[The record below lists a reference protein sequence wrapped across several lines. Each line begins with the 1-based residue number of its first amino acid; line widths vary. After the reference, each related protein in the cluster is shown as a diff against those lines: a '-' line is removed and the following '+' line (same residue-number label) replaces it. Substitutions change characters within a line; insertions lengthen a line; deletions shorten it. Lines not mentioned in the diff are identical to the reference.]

1 MNISLENLP
10 ELPSLDL
17 LAKQMVEG
25 FITGMHKSPFHGFSV
40 EFAEHRLYNTGES
53 TRHIDW
59 KVYAKTDR
67 LYTKR
72 YDEET
77 NLRAYI
83 LLDNSSSMYYPEH
96 NNGKIRYSIL
106 AAASLAYLLQ
116 RQRDA
121 VGLITFSDKI
131 DVFTEAK
138 STRAHLQNIFVHL
151 QHLIN
156 QNEQKRTTE
165 ISETLHIVAEKIH
178 KRSLVIIFSDL
189 MTKTEQLEEFFKSIQ
204 HIKHKKHE
212 VLFFQVNE
220 PSTELNFELEDR
232 PYLIEDLE
240 SGEKI
245 KLNPGQV
252 KEWYQKKTNQYY
264 KEIDLKCHQYKIDLT
279 KISINDDLQKILAEF
294 LIKRNKMN

>member
-1 MNISLENLP
+1 MDISLENLP
-10 ELPSLDL
+10 EITSLDL
-17 LAKQMVEG
+17 LAKQLVEG

-83 LLDNSSSMYYPEH
+83 WLDNSSSMYYPTQ
-96 NNGKIRYSIL
+96 NNGKIRFSIL
-106 AAASLAYLLQ
+106 AASTLAYLLQ

-121 VGLITFSDKI
+121 VGLISFSDKI
-131 DVFTEAK
+131 DIFTEAK
-138 STRAHLQNIFVHL
+138 STRTHLQNIFIHL
-151 QHLIN
+151 QNILQQN
-156 QNEQKRTTE
+156 QQQKSTE
-165 ISETLHIVAEKIH
+165 ISQSLHIVAEKIH

-189 MTKTEQLEEFFKSIQ
+189 MTKPEQLEEFFKSIQ
-204 HIKHKKHE
+204 HIKHRKHE

-232 PYLIEDLE
+232 PYVIEDLE
-240 SGEKI
+240 SGQKM
-245 KLNPGQV
+245 KLNPSQI
-252 KEWYQKKTNQYY
+252 KETYHKKVDEYY
-264 KEIDLKCHQYKIDLT
+264 KQIALKCHQYKVDLT
-279 KISINDDLQKILAEF
+279 RVNINDNIQKVLAEF
-294 LIKRNKMN
+294 LIKRNKMK

>member
-1 MNISLENLP
+1 MDISLENLP
-10 ELPSLDL
+10 EIPSLDL
-17 LAKQMVEG
+17 LAKQLVEG

-40 EFAEHRLYNTGES
+40 EFAEHRLYNSGES

-83 LLDNSSSMYYPEH
+83 LLDNSSSMYYPSQ
-96 NNGKIRYSIL
+96 NNGKIRFSVL
-106 AAASLAYLLQ
+106 AASTLAYLLQ

-121 VGLITFSDKI
+121 VGLISFSDQI

-151 QHLIN
+151 QKILKQN
-156 QNEQKRTTE
+156 QQQKSTE
-165 ISETLHIVAEKIH
+165 LSRSLHIVAEKIH

-189 MTKTEQLEEFFKSIQ
+189 MTRPEQLEEFFKAIQ
-204 HIKHKKHE
+204 HIKHRKHE

-220 PSTELNFELEDR
+220 PLTELDFELEDR

-240 SGEKI
+240 SGQKM
-245 KLNPGQV
+245 KLNPSQI
-252 KEWYQKKTNQYY
+252 KETYHKKVDDYY
-264 KEIDLKCHQYKIDLT
+264 KQIALKCHQYKVDLT
-279 KISINDDLQKILAEF
+279 KININDNIQKVLAEF

>member
-1 MNISLENLP
+1 MDISLENLP
-10 ELPSLDL
+10 EIPSLDL
-17 LAKQMVEG
+17 LAKQLVEG

-83 LLDNSSSMYYPEH
+83 LLDNSSSMYYPTE
-96 NNGKIRYSIL
+96 NNGKIRFSIL
-106 AAASLAYLLQ
+106 AASTLAYLLQ

-121 VGLITFSDKI
+121 VGLISFSDKI

-151 QHLIN
+151 QHIL
-156 QNEQKRTTE
+156 QQDQQHKSTE
-165 ISETLHIVAEKIH
+165 ISQSLHIVAEKIH

-189 MTKTEQLEEFFKSIQ
+189 MTKPEQLEEFFKSIQ
-204 HIKHKKHE
+204 HIKHRKHE

-232 PYLIEDLE
+232 PYVIEDLE
-240 SGEKI
+240 SGQKM
-245 KLNPGQV
+245 KLNPSQI
-252 KEWYQKKTNQYY
+252 KETYHKKVDDYY
-264 KEIDLKCHQYKIDLT
+264 KQIALKCHQYRVDLT
-279 KISINDDLQKILAEF
+279 RVDINDNIQKVLAEF

>member
-1 MNISLENLP
+1 MDISLENLP
-10 ELPSLDL
+10 EIPTLDL
-17 LAKQMVEG
+17 LAKQLVEG

-83 LLDNSSSMYYPEH
+83 LLDNSSSMYYPIQ
-96 NNGKIRYSIL
+96 NNGKIRFSIL
-106 AAASLAYLLQ
+106 AASTLAYLLQ

-121 VGLITFSDKI
+121 VGLISFSDQI
-131 DVFTEAK
+131 DIFTEAK

-151 QHLIN
+151 QNILK
-156 QNEQKRTTE
+156 QDQQLKSTE
-165 ISETLHIVAEKIH
+165 ISKSLHIVAEKIH

-189 MTKTEQLEEFFKSIQ
+189 MTKPEQLEEFFKSIQ
-204 HIKHKKHE
+204 HVKHRKHE

-220 PSTELNFELEDR
+220 PSTELDFELEDR
-232 PYLIEDLE
+232 PYIVEDLE
-240 SGEKI
+240 SGQKM
-245 KLNPGQV
+245 KLNPSQI
-252 KEWYQKKTNQYY
+252 KENYHHKVEEYYNQ
-264 KEIDLKCHQYKIDLT
+264 IALKCHQYKVDLT
-279 KISINDDLQKILAEF
+279 RVDINEDIQKVLSEF

>member
-1 MNISLENLP
+1 MDINLENLP
-10 ELPSLDL
+10 QIPSLDL
-17 LAKQMVEG
+17 LAKQLVEG

-40 EFAEHRLYNTGES
+40 EFAEHRLYNPGES

-59 KVYAKTDR
+59 KVFAKTDR

-83 LLDNSSSMYYPEH
+83 LLDNSSSMYYPID
-96 NNGKIRYSIL
+96 NNGKIRFSIL

-121 VGLITFSDKI
+121 VGLISFSDTV

-138 STRAHLQNIFVHL
+138 STRTHLQNIFIHL
-151 QHLIN
+151 QKLLTQN
-156 QNEQKRTTE
+156 QQHKSTD
-165 ISETLHIVAEKIH
+165 ISQCLHIVAEKIH

-189 MTKTEQLEEFFKSIQ
+189 MTKPEQLDDLFKSIQ
-204 HIKHKKHE
+204 HIKHRKHE

-220 PSTELNFELEDR
+220 PTTELSFELEDR
-232 PYLIEDLE
+232 PYIVEDLE
-240 SGEKI
+240 SGNKV
-245 KLNPGQV
+245 KLNPT
-252 KEWYQKKTNQYY
+252 EIRESYHQKIEEYYNQ
-264 KEIDLKCHQYKIDLT
+264 ISMKCHQYKIDLT
-279 KISINDDLQKILAEF
+279 RVNINEDIQKVLSEF
-294 LIKRNKMN
+294 LIKRNKMR

>member
-1 MNISLENLP
+1 MDISLETLP
-10 ELPSLDL
+10 EIPSLDL
-17 LAKQMVEG
+17 LAKQLVEG

-40 EFAEHRLYNTGES
+40 EFAEHRLYNTGDS

-83 LLDNSSSMYYPEH
+83 LLDNSSSMYYPTE
-96 NNGKIRYSIL
+96 NNGKIRFSIL
-106 AAASLAYLLQ
+106 AAATLAYLLQ

-121 VGLITFSDKI
+121 VGLISFSDQI

-138 STRAHLQNIFVHL
+138 STRAHLQHIFVHL
-151 QHLIN
+151 QKILQQN
-156 QNEQKRTTE
+156 QQHKSTE
-165 ISETLHIVAEKIH
+165 ISQSLHIVAEKIH

-189 MTKTEQLEEFFKSIQ
+189 MTKPEQLEEFFKSIQ
-204 HIKHKKHE
+204 HVKHRKHE

-220 PSTELNFELEDR
+220 PSTELDFDLEDR

-240 SGEKI
+240 SGQKM
-245 KLNPGQV
+245 KLNPSQI
-252 KEWYQKKTNQYY
+252 KENYHQKVEDYY
-264 KEIDLKCHQYKIDLT
+264 KQIALKCHQYKVDLT
-279 KISINDDLQKILAEF
+279 RIDINDNIQKLLAEF

>member
-1 MNISLENLP
+1 MDINLENLP
-10 ELPSLDL
+10 QIPSLDL
-17 LAKQMVEG
+17 LAKQLVEG

-40 EFAEHRLYNTGES
+40 EFAEHRLYNPGES

-59 KVYAKTDR
+59 KVFAKTDR

-72 YDEET
+72 YNEET

-83 LLDNSSSMYYPEH
+83 LLDNSSSMYYPID
-96 NNGKIRYSIL
+96 NNGKIRFSIL

-121 VGLITFSDKI
+121 VGLISFSDTV

-138 STRAHLQNIFVHL
+138 STRTHLQNIFIHL
-151 QHLIN
+151 QKLLSQN
-156 QNEQKRTTE
+156 QQHKSTD
-165 ISETLHIVAEKIH
+165 ISQCLHIVAEKIH

-189 MTKTEQLEEFFKSIQ
+189 MTKPEQLDDLFKSIQ
-204 HIKHKKHE
+204 HIKHRKHE

-220 PSTELNFELEDR
+220 PITELSFELEDR
-232 PYLIEDLE
+232 PYIVEDLE
-240 SGEKI
+240 SGNKV
-245 KLNPGQV
+245 KLNPT
-252 KEWYQKKTNQYY
+252 EIRDSYHKKIEEYYNQ
-264 KEIDLKCHQYKIDLT
+264 ISMKCHQYKIDLT
-279 KISINDDLQKILAEF
+279 RININDDIQKVLAEF